1 MYRIL
6 YADDDLALLE
16 IGKLFLE
23 QDGMFTVDTF
33 PSATEA
39 LERLR
44 SAEYDAIISDYQM
57 PETDGITFLKTL
69 RHRGNITPFIIF
81 TGKGREEVVIEALNS
96 GADFYIQKGGEP
108 VSQYTELAHKVRQAV
123 QRRRA
128 EKSIHDHERREA
140 DILNFLPDA
149 TFAIDTDGVV
159 IAWNRAM
166 EKMTGVPASAILGKG
181 NNEYAIPFYHER
193 RPILIDLVFE
203 QEEKIRSQ
211 YSYVRIEDKI
221 LTAETVSASPCGK
234 DAVLWGAAVPLH
246 DTHGTVIGA
255 IESIRDITEMRR
267 SGDALY
273 REKIFSDTVID
284 SIPGAFFVVN
294 REGQYVRCNKYME
307 EALGMPAE
315 QICSKSSLFPVIG
328 EDRPAVERA
337 MVDAFLNGYG
347 ETRARVMG
355 KRKIVR
361 DYFITGRKMTAGDRE
376 YMIGTGI
383 DMTEKFQL
391 TGAMT
396 DSEQRYRTLFNSTG
410 TAIFLLEE
418 DTTVSLV
425 NTEFETMSGY
435 SREEV
440 EGKISW
446 IKLVV
451 PEDALWMMEY
461 HVRRRQEGVT
471 DVPKNYEF
479 RFITKSGTILTMF
492 LSIVLIPSTKQT
504 IVSLVDIT
512 ERKQLE
518 ESLRRAAGFPVR
530 PRDTIGE
537 KSAISTGI
545 DRMNT
550 RR

>member
-6 YADDDLALLE
+6 YADDDPGLLE

-23 QDGMFTVDTF
+23 QDGVFTVDTF
-33 PSATEA
+33 PSATVA
-39 LERLR
+39 LEHMI

-57 PETDGITFLKTL
+57 PVTDGITFLKTL
-69 RHRGNITPFIIF
+69 RHRGNTTPFIIF

-108 VSQYTELAHKVRQAV
+108 VSQYAELAHKIRQAV

-128 EKSIHDHERREA
+128 EKSVRDHERREA

-203 QEEKIRSQ
+203 PEEKIRSQ
-211 YSYVRIEDKI
+211 YSYVRIDGKV
-221 LTAETVSASPCGK
+221 LTAETVNASPCGK
-234 DAVLWGAAVPLH
+234 ETVLWAAAVPLH
-246 DTHGTVIGA
+246 DTPGTVIGA
-255 IESIRDITEMRR
+255 IESIRDITEMKR

-273 REKIFSDTVID
+273 REKVFSDTVID
-284 SIPGAFFVVN
+284 SIPGAFFVVS
-294 REGQYVRCNKYME
+294 REGQYVRCNKFME
-307 EALGMPAE
+307 DVLGMPAE
-315 QICSKSSLFPVIG
+315 QICSKSSLFPVIE
-328 EDRPAVERA
+328 EDRPSVERA
-337 MVDAFLNGYG
+337 MADAFLKGYG
-347 ETRARVMG
+347 ETKARVMG
-355 KRKIVR
+355 KRQIIR
-361 DYFITGRKMTAGDRE
+361 DYFITGRRMTAGDAD

-383 DMTEKFQL
+383 DMTEKFQWME
-391 TGAMT
+391 AMR
-396 DSEQRYRTLFNSTG
+396 DSEERYRTLFNNTG

-435 SREEV
+435 SRGEV

-446 IKLVV
+446 TKLVV
-451 PEDALWMMEY
+451 PEDAVWMMEY
-461 HVRRRQEGVT
+461 HIRRRQEGVT

-479 RFITKSGTILTMF
+479 HFITKPGTLLTMF
-492 LSIVLIPSTKQT
+492 LSIVLIPGTKQT

-518 ESLRRAAGFPVR
+518 ESLRQCCRSPGTNR
-530 PRDTIGE
+530 
-537 KSAISTGI
+537 
-545 DRMNT
+545 
-550 RR
+550 